1 MRNDSAF
8 AHSVNFILMP
18 MRLQQTDPRS
28 ASQKQ
33 TAVSSGHVVTTLPAA
48 NETAQSTD
56 DALVRP
62 TVATGTH

>member
-28 ASQKQ
+28 ARQEQ
-33 TAVSSGHVVTTLPAA
+33 TAVSSGYGVTTLRAA
-48 NETAQSTD
+48 NETAQSTA
-56 DALVRP
+56 DALV
-62 TVATGTH
+62 